1 MRKAI
6 ENRTRLVPVPPMLRG
21 FMPQKYPITP
31 IRCPLRKLFFGT
43 RAEPTV
49 TEGVTKALKLY
60 YNLRTKGDI
69 HY

>member
-21 FMPQKYPITP
+21 FMPQKYPFTP

-43 RAEPTV
+43 RAEPAV
-49 TEGVTKALKLY
+49 TEGVTNARSSELSI
-60 YNLRTKGDI
+60 RASGIDF
-69 HY
+69 

>member
-31 IRCPLRKLFFGT
+31 IRKSKKIHKKLLH
-43 RAEPTV
+43 RI
-49 TEGVTKALKLY
+49 KS
-60 YNLRTKGDI
+60 DI
-69 HY
+69 WDYMQNIKKT